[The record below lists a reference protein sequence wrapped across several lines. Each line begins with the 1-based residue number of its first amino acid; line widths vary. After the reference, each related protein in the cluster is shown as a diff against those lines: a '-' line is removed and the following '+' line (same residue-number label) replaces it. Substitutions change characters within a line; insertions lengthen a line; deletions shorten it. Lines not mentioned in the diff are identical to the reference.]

1 METSKFGAQNLD
13 YKYKSGIKGNG
24 WDHQGA
30 SVERKETR
38 KDMCGV
44 GGVWQAVREGEAA
57 KRCCIILMGDVVLTE
72 NVFLKTSRKQA
83 FPFRA
88 IMDAARRASAGSL
101 WERGFLQP
109 GVGMGM
115 TAVQAACT
123 GGRTNAQHSHVI
135 AFVLG
140 PHWTHPSRNTVGC

>member
-88 IMDAARRASAGSL
+88 IMGCSQKSLCWFSVGEGLSAAWGGYGDDGCPGSL
-101 WERGFLQP
+101 YRW
-109 GVGMGM
+109 
-115 TAVQAACT
+115 
-123 GGRTNAQHSHVI
+123 
-135 AFVLG
+135 
-140 PHWTHPSRNTVGC
+140 